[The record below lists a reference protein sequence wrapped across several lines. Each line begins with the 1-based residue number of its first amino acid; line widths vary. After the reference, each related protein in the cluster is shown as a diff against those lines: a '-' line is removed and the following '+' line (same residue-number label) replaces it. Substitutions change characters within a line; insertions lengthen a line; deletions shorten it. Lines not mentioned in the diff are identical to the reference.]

1 MFKEFKEFLMRG
13 SVLDLAV
20 GVVIGSAF
28 TAIVNKVVE
37 GLITPL
43 VGLVVSLFTR
53 GQNLE
58 DAVSVLD
65 WSPVKGVTFAFGD
78 VVSAIITF
86 LITGFVLFLIVKAAN
101 RAKNLG
107 TKEEAEEEVAA
118 PTAEDYLADIRDMLA
133 EQKHLQENSTDKDK
147 LE

>member
-43 VGLVVSLFTR
+43 VGLVVSLFTQ

-86 LITGFVLFLIVKAAN
+86 LITGFVLFLIVKTAN
-101 RAKNLG
+101 RAKALG
-107 TKEEAEEEVAA
+107 AKEEPEEEAI